1 VLVLLCIIS
10 EMVEQQDRRIS
21 RESVTAST
29 TPSPVTVN
37 HSDGYMSPGARG
49 GSRSSLAQPL
59 LSTNSNGGRGSWGN
73 VDVQPTPMWRKF
85 LKAFCLSETVS
96 SLLER

>member
-1 VLVLLCIIS
+1 MLCIIS

-37 HSDGYMSPGARG
+37 HSDGYMSPGAR
-49 GSRSSLAQPL
+49 
-59 LSTNSNGGRGSWGN
+59 
-73 VDVQPTPMWRKF
+73 
-85 LKAFCLSETVS
+85 
-96 SLLER
+96 